1 MAKIGLMRKFLLFIP
16 LVFASN
22 IVFGWTNLFG
32 GYPEFDEMKPTAP
45 YEKNEYTFN
54 AYRNE
59 VETYVRNA
67 NEYIENANR
76 DAEDL
81 RRKQQEA
88 FDSANRVVEEFNE
101 WARGNY

>member
-1 MAKIGLMRKFLLFIP
+1 MRKFLLFFS

-22 IVFGWTNLFG
+22 IAFGWTNLIG
-32 GYPEFDEMKPTAP
+32 GYPEFDEMEPSVP
-45 YEKNEYTFN
+45 YEKNEYTFSS
-54 AYRNE
+54 YRYE
-59 VETYVRNA
+59 VEEYVRKA

-88 FDSANRVVEEFNE
+88 FESANRAVEEFND
-101 WARGNY
+101 WARRKY